1 MALGYRYVKILR
13 TSPVAGFTQRY
24 GTVSSFAVR
33 VTDDRHTASR
43 GMRRQERR
51 VARNGNETF
60 QQVNSDSSNPAEF
73 DKLHIPCRRWPRG
86 TDRTV
91 FS

>member
-1 MALGYRYVKILR
+1 
-13 TSPVAGFTQRY
+13 VAGFTQRY

-60 QQVNSDSSNPAEF
+60 QQVNSAIVAIHQSSINYVFLVDE
-73 DKLHIPCRRWPRG
+73 RSG
-86 TDRTV
+86 NDRTC
-91 FS
+91 SLIRS